1 MAQGYTI
8 GQIAAGMSAEIV
20 HQVTEAD
27 IEGFARIT
35 GDNNQV
41 HLDEAFAAK
50 TPFGGRIAHGM
61 LTASLI
67 SAVLGTRL
75 PGPGCI
81 YLGQSLTFR
90 APVKLGAE
98 VTTRVTVKEVIADK
112 RRVKL
117 DTVCLVDGKPVLD
130 GEALVMVPKDG

>member
-35 GDNNQV
+35 GDNNPV

-50 TPFGGRIAHGM
+50 TQFGGRIAHGM

>member
-8 GQIAAGMSAEIV
+8 GQIATGMSAEIV
-20 HQVTEAD
+20 HKVTAAD

-35 GDNNQV
+35 GDNNPV
-41 HLDEAFAAK
+41 HLDEAFAAN
-50 TPFGGRIAHGM
+50 TQFGGRIAHGM